1 MTMAHQKESIIPSDR
16 TAKVAQAADRRRL
29 LQAKNA
35 NRKVARTV
43 DPTIHERIRVPARS
57 SNPMGRSAMIAFP
70 NK

>member
-35 NRKVARTV
+35 NDDYDKQQKICVHYRAKYAPGCTGGDRHYP
-43 DPTIHERIRVPARS
+43 PTRQ
-57 SNPMGRSAMIAFP
+57 
-70 NK
+70 